1 MSEIQ
6 VILTKGGVAKYQT
19 FFNRF
24 TCLSIISRNINNYTS
39 IDN

>member
-6 VILTKGGVAKYQT
+6 VILTKGGVA
-19 FFNRF
+19 NRF

-39 IDN
+39 IDD